1 MSSGYDELTLTRELA
16 AFPHQEDVTELYV
29 FWKLKAVYSKAL
41 LLEMCQTFTLSYVAI
56 SDRLGPVTASLE
68 ELDKQVEAP
77 PLTHE
82 TTCTEL

>member
-1 MSSGYDELTLTRELA
+1 M
-16 AFPHQEDVTELYV
+16 
-29 FWKLKAVYSKAL
+29 
-41 LLEMCQTFTLSYVAI
+41 LSYVAI

-82 TTCTEL
+82 TTCMEL